1 MSQWFVRCNS
11 GNFRKVQWW
20 KPMRMEQGGNAIGR
34 SMPEDLQIH
43 GGWISMWYVC
53 KPDRKQLDRFT
64 SGSFCLSVKTTNL
77 IEINVF
83 VLLDRPVAMA
93 DSHTFTP
100 LPFSPPVKSGNQCGD
115 LIALSKTKLVASIDA
130 IAVQDHS
137 IHRGWFGSLSKQS
150 QPEQKR
156 NSLFPKNYQKLEKWM
171 TEECACGP
179 DDGSMN
185 QMEANPWNAFQSV
198 HSAMSAVANRIEDV
212 CPEASAHLKKKL
224 RHAWNFLTHSKKRRQ
239 HLIELFNAD
248 SNVARVE

>member
-1 MSQWFVRCNS
+1 
-11 GNFRKVQWW
+11 
-20 KPMRMEQGGNAIGR
+20 
-34 SMPEDLQIH
+34 
-43 GGWISMWYVC
+43 MWYVC
-53 KPDRKQLDRFT
+53 KPDRKHLDRFI
-64 SGSFCLSVKTTNL
+64 SGSFCLSVKTTSF

-198 HSAMSAVANRIEDV
+198 HSAMSTVADRIEDV